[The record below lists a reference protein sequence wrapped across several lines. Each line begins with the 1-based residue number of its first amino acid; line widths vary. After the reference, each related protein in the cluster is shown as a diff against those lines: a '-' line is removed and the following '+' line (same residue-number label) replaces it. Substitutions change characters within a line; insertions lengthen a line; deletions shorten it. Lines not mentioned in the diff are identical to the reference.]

1 MFPVPA
7 DRLYP
12 LRILLDLPTAHLTRA
27 TRAWME
33 TQARETGQNG
43 TLGGSVIDVGNL
55 PHGWYLRVRTD
66 IADRIPADLHACML
80 KAAELGAHSILFD
93 TDAEDSPATG
103 DLPLYE
109 EDARDTPIAREP
121 YDGPAVGKVEVFVL
135 SSVATDDDA
144 HVPLLPS
151 VFLNEAAAKAAFL
164 ETMKS
169 EWASC
174 GPEDEET
181 GERLPIPEGA
191 TAEDLH
197 EKLVAF
203 HGTSWGQYDLT
214 SHLVDFTAP
223 PAAGPTP
230 EPARPVVV
238 DPAPT
243 ADAPPAGPRIL
254 ATITPQQWQNNY
266 AVTVDPEGQTS
277 WDVTDEVVAM
287 GREAALALK
296 DNSDASDDLARSPNA
311 PKWIRNWSGP
321 FYVEVADAV
330 TEYYAALDSEALPE
344 AA

>member
-12 LRILLDLPTAHLTRA
+12 LRILLDLPTAHLTRE
-27 TRAWME
+27 TREWME
-33 TQARETGQNG
+33 TQARETAENG
-43 TLGGSVIDVGNL
+43 TNGGSVIDVGNL

-93 TDAEDSPATG
+93 TDAEESPATG

-109 EDARDTPIAREP
+109 EDARNTLIPREP
-121 YDGPAVGKVEVFVL
+121 YDGPAVGKVQVFVL

-144 HVPLLPS
+144 HKPLLPS
-151 VFLNEAAAKAAFL
+151 VFLNEAAADAAFL

-197 EKLVAF
+197 ERMVEF
-203 HGTSWGQYDLT
+203 HGSSWGQYSL
-214 SHLVDFTAP
+214 SAHLVDFTAP
-223 PAAGPTP
+223 PASEPSP
-230 EPARPVVV
+230 EPAPSAAV
-238 DPAPT
+238 T
-243 ADAPPAGPRIL
+243 AASAEAPPAGPRIH
-254 ATITPQQWQNNY
+254 ATFTPQQWQSNY
-266 AVTVDPEGQTS
+266 AVTVDAEGPTD
-277 WDVTDEVVAM
+277 WDVTDEIVAM

-296 DNSDASDDLARSPNA
+296 DNSDASDDLARSPSA
-311 PKWIRNWSGP
+311 PEWIRNWSGP
-321 FYVEVADAV
+321 YYVEVAQSIED
-330 TEYYAALDSEALPE
+330 YYAALDSEALPK